1 MFRSSDGSVQVIEQ
15 VRALEAMGLDGLR
28 EEWKRQNFGTPPKF
42 RSTDLLRRWLAWKMQ
57 TRAFGGLSPETRGKL
72 RRTSMP
78 SATQKLKLG
87 LRLAREWK
95 GVRHDVEI
103 VEGGVLYANQT
114 YASLSEVARLIT
126 GVRWNG
132 PRFFGLR
139 TDK

>member
-1 MFRSSDGSVQVIEQ
+1 MSLIEE
-15 VRALEAMGLDGLR
+15 VRALETLGLEGLR
-28 EEWKRQNFGTPPKF
+28 EEWKRQQFGTPPKF
-42 RSTDLLRRWLAWKMQ
+42 RSTELLRRWLAWKMQ
-57 TRAFGGLSPETRGKL
+57 SRVYGGLSPETRAKL
-72 RRTSMP
+72 RRTTTL

-103 VEGGVLYANQT
+103 VEAGVLYKDQV